1 MNDAAEVAVTQEAI
15 LYPHRLTSGFSG
27 PSGSSPTSPSSG
39 SSSSSEEEH
48 SRARHIL
55 NDAKYEAE
63 WAFHV
68 SDNNQKLADV
78 LRVRLSL
85 LDGIIREWGGS
96 SVHVLAR
103 LRWWPPRGV

>member
-1 MNDAAEVAVTQEAI
+1 
-15 LYPHRLTSGFSG
+15 
-27 PSGSSPTSPSSG
+27 
-39 SSSSSEEEH
+39 
-48 SRARHIL
+48 
-55 NDAKYEAE
+55 
-63 WAFHV
+63 
-68 SDNNQKLADV
+68 V